1 MNKEKLRKGM
11 LLREKSG
18 EDGKIYRLLDL
29 KEKVLVIDCVKKTMP
44 VWKTYEELSHY
55 VEKEDVKAESI
66 DLMQEMEGAGRKI
79 AYQRYNI
86 ISGILPFL
94 SEEGMRTEAIKR
106 ISESFLYT
114 LNRSRD

>member
-44 VWKTYEELSHY
+44 VWKTYEELSIINDY
-55 VEKEDVKAESI
+55 LDSKEIDMDSKNIKYMDLKDFRYSSI
-66 DLMQEMEGAGRKI
+66 G
-79 AYQRYNI
+79 I
-86 ISGILPFL
+86 IFP
-94 SEEGMRTEAIKR
+94 ER
-106 ISESFLYT
+106 
-114 LNRSRD
+114 N